1 MKTYYI
7 IEHCILGD
15 YSPYDP
21 LKINYYDGGN
31 PLCPYSDNINDAI
44 RFDSIEDAQQ
54 YIESLKRLHPIRSA
68 WRHQYNIINY

>member
-21 LKINYYDGGN
+21 LKINYYDGSN
-31 PLCPYSDNINDAI
+31 PLCPYSDDIDDAI
-44 RFDSIEDAQQ
+44 RFDSIEDAQH
-54 YIESLKRLHPIRSA
+54 YIESLKRQHPIRSA
-68 WRHQYNIINY
+68 WQHQYNIINC